1 KISKFPILNSQLLNG
16 RIAMIESAIE
26 FLKNAIK
33 DQIIGDPVWATTA
46 LVGQVLF
53 GGRFVI
59 QWLVSEY
66 KKKSLVPVSFWY
78 LSIGGSLLLLAYSI
92 HIKNPIFMLSFSLNT
107 LIYVRNLHLLYLEAR
122 RMKTILPS

>member
-1 KISKFPILNSQLLNG
+1 
-16 RIAMIESAIE
+16 MIESAIE